1 MRLHNR
7 WYMVMDAGSETV
19 CKIRA
24 VHRRISV
31 MVLTRLEMA
40 LWYWGEPDGYR

>member
-1 MRLHNR
+1 
-7 WYMVMDAGSETV
+7 MVIDSGSETV
-19 CKIRA
+19 FKISA
-24 VHRRISV
+24 GHRRISV